1 MSPGPRTGAA
11 NFSLTAP
18 MGAVRESTNQPT
30 LAFQQKCEKLWTL
43 PVPMSM
49 VLFRALLIVSIVR
62 LLVFL
67 FSRPAVRYSPR
78 PNFGCAV

>member
-18 MGAVRESTNQPT
+18 MGEVRESTNQPT

-43 PVPMSM
+43 P
-49 VLFRALLIVSIVR
+49 
-62 LLVFL
+62 
-67 FSRPAVRYSPR
+67 PARSLR
-78 PNFGCAV
+78 TKMLQSSA